1 VKLRDYQERAVRD
14 LRAQYHAGRRS
25 PICVLPTGA
34 GKTVVAAEVARL
46 ALAKQNN
53 VGFLVPRIELLNQA
67 VAKLAAAGITDV
79 RTIQAQNDNG
89 AGSRVFVASI
99 QTLTTERWMQALPP
113 ADLLIVDEA
122 HHAKAR
128 THEQLLKGYPNAKL
142 LGLSATPQ
150 RGDGRALG
158 DVFDSLVVGTTVK
171 ALIEQGSLVP
181 CKVYAPPRILS
192 SRELAQE
199 PADAYQQRTPGQKA
213 IVFCSTVEHAKRTA
227 DAFNALGISSR
238 WVSGESRDREE
249 IIEGF
254 ARRDFD
260 ILVNVSVLVEGFDDP
275 AIEVAIL
282 AKRFTHVGSYLQA
295 LGRIL
300 RPAEGKTKATAI
312 DLCGSAL
319 VHGTPDL
326 EREYSLEGKGI
337 SSKREAIRQCQECGG
352 VFGQERA
359 CPYCGFELPALER
372 AQAKSIGVG
381 VEEVSEKTQRT
392 SWPMCAKR
400 RGTCTICK
408 GLIEVGTWIVYSKA
422 TYTAKHVGCAARK
435 MAA

>member
-1 VKLRDYQERAVRD
+1 MRLREYQERSVRD
-14 LRAQYHAGRRS
+14 LRAQYTAGRRA

-46 ALAKQNN
+46 SLAKGNN

-67 VAKLAAAGITDV
+67 VNKLAAAGIADV

-89 AGSRVFVASI
+89 TDARVFVASI

-128 THEQLLKGYPNAKL
+128 THEQLIKGYPNAKL

-171 ALIEQGSLVP
+171 ALTEQGALVP

-199 PADAYQQRTPGQKA
+199 PADAYMQRTPGQKA
-213 IVFCSTVEHAKRTA
+213 IVFCATVDHAKRTA
-227 DAFNALGISSR
+227 DSFNALGISAR

-249 IIEGF
+249 IIDGF

-260 ILVNVSVLVEGFDDP
+260 VLVNVSVLVEGFDDP

-300 RPAEGKTKATAI
+300 RPSEGKTQATAI

-326 EREYSLEGKGI
+326 KREYSLEGKGI
-337 SSKREAIRQCQECGG
+337 SSKRQSIRQCQECGG
-352 VFGQERA
+352 VFEQERE
-359 CPYCGFELPALER
+359 CPYCGFELPPLER
-372 AQAKSIGVG
+372 AQAQAIGVKL
-381 VEEVSEKTQRT
+381 EEVSAKTEPT
-392 SWPMCAKR
+392 SWPMRSKR
-400 RGTCTICK
+400 RGTCTVCK
-408 GLIEVGTWIVYSKA
+408 GLIEQGTWIVYSKA
-422 TYTAKHVGCAARK
+422 TYTAKHTSCAARK
-435 MAA
+435 VAA